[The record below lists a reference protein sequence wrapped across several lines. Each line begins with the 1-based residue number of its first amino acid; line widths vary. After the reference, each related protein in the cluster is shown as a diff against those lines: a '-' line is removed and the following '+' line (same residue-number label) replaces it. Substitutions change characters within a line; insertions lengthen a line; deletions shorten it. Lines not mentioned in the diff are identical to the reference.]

1 MKARALRQQNGE
13 TGTALVEFSITVVVM
28 LILLFGVVDVG
39 RAAFAYDW
47 VSNAARQGARYAIVR
62 GAFCQAIVPGCP
74 ANQAAVQNYVT
85 SNAPGIKTT
94 DVTVNTHCIVSG
106 TSFGLL
112 PCAPGTTVYVQVQ
125 YSFSFITPFLS
136 QLHWVMSSSSEMV
149 DMQ

>member
-74 ANQAAVQNYVT
+74 ANQAAVKNYVT
-85 SNAPGIKTT
+85 TNAPGIKTSRR
-94 DVTVNTHCIVSG
+94 DGEHPLHSKRNLFW
-106 TSFGLL
+106 TSTLR
-112 PCAPGTTVYVQVQ
+112 PGHDSLRASAIFFFVHYT
-125 YSFSFITPFLS
+125 FSFPLHVGNE
-136 QLHWVMSSSSEMV
+136 QLFGNG
-149 DMQ
+149 